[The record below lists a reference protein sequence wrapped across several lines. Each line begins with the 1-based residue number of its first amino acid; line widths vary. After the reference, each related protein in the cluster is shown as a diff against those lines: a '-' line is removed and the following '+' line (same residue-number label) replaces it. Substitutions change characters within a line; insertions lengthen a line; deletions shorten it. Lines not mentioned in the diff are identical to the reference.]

1 MAEWGRWVRRVGEGQ
16 ESLLT
21 VSYVRDVRFPR
32 SPDVGQLVCGDS
44 QRPEPVVLVLTR
56 GCDAEPDSVGEL
68 MARVGVPLLRLDADG
83 LAEVELLADPSARLL
98 LVDGRWFAPT
108 VLWTRHFRAEAVED
122 VGAFG
127 RSAWE
132 QWAEQVGL
140 CAALSVQGRGP
151 GLGLLEQVRVAERLG
166 IAVPRTVVATDPRRV
181 AGLFGSARVVVKG
194 LAGHFTEERPGELT
208 GRFPAV
214 MERGMLAAAGR
225 PGPPVVVQ
233 EYVEHEAELRV
244 YAVSGEAFAFEVVKA
259 APADPWLAPER
270 VGVRGV
276 EAPAAVAAAVRALT
290 GAMGLRYAAFDF
302 LMRGGVPV
310 FLEANADG
318 DWRWIEER
326 AGTSVV
332 TAAVAR
338 MLCELHRG
346 VVAGRGGGVE
356 LITFLGGVRR

>member
-1 MAEWGRWVRRVGEGQ
+1 M
-16 ESLLT
+16 
-21 VSYVRDVRFPR
+21 SYVRDVRSPR
-32 SPDVGQLVCGDS
+32 SPDVGQLVSGDPN
-44 QRPEPVVLVLTR
+44 RPEPVVLVLTR

-68 MARVGVPLLRLDADG
+68 MARVGVQLLRLDADG
-83 LAEVELLADPSARLL
+83 LADVELLADPSARLL
-98 LVDGRWFAPT
+98 LVDGHWFAPT

-140 CAALSVQGRGP
+140 CAAVSLQGRAS
-151 GLGLLEQVRVAERLG
+151 GLLEQIRVAERSG
-166 IAVPRTVVATDPRRV
+166 VAVPRTVVATDPRRV

-214 MERGMLAAAGR
+214 VERGTLAAAGR

-244 YAVSGEAFAFEVVKA
+244 YAVAGETFAFEVAKA

-276 EAPAAVAAAVRALT
+276 GTPTAVAAAVKALT
-290 GAMGLRYAAFDF
+290 EAMGLRYAAFDF

-326 AGTSVV
+326 VGTSVV

-346 VVAGRGGGVE
+346 AVSAGRGGGVE